1 MRTKIRF
8 FSETGIEL
16 LYFEVLLADAK
27 AKGYTEPDPAADLS
41 GTDVARKLLI
51 LARKAGIPLEKVL
64 VEPFPT
70 GETLEKAYQEAS
82 GAGKRLRYLAVLQPG
97 GGVWKACASLQAVGP
112 ENPLY
117 HLRGT
122 DNCAIF
128 TTEDYPAGLVI
139 QGAGA
144 GARQTAGGVLMDIIA

>member
-1 MRTKIRF
+1 M
-8 FSETGIEL
+8 
-16 LYFEVLLADAK
+16 LLADAK

-128 TTEDYPAGLVI
+128 TTEDYGHPGRRCRSQADRRRRTHGHYC
-139 QGAGA
+139 
-144 GARQTAGGVLMDIIA
+144 LM

>member
-1 MRTKIRF
+1 M
-8 FSETGIEL
+8 
-16 LYFEVLLADAK
+16 
-27 AKGYTEPDPAADLS
+27 
-41 GTDVARKLLI
+41 
-51 LARKAGIPLEKVL
+51 
-64 VEPFPT
+64 
-70 GETLEKAYQEAS
+70 EKAYQEAS

-122 DNCAIF
+122 ENCAIF
-128 TTEDYPAGLVI
+128 TPEDYPAGLVI

>member
-1 MRTKIRF
+1 M
-8 FSETGIEL
+8 
-16 LYFEVLLADAK
+16 LLADAK

-51 LARKAGIPLEKVL
+51 
-64 VEPFPT
+64 
-70 GETLEKAYQEAS
+70 
-82 GAGKRLRYLAVLQPG
+82 LRYLAVLQPG

-128 TTEDYPAGLVI
+128 TTEDYPAVYPFP
-139 QGAGA
+139 AP
-144 GARQTAGGVLMDIIA
+144 

>member
-1 MRTKIRF
+1 M
-8 FSETGIEL
+8 
-16 LYFEVLLADAK
+16 LLADAK

-51 LARKAGIPLEKVL
+51 LARKA
-64 VEPFPT
+64 
-70 GETLEKAYQEAS
+70 
-82 GAGKRLRYLAVLQPG
+82 
-97 GGVWKACASLQAVGP
+97 CASLLAVGP
-112 ENPLY
+112 ENSLY